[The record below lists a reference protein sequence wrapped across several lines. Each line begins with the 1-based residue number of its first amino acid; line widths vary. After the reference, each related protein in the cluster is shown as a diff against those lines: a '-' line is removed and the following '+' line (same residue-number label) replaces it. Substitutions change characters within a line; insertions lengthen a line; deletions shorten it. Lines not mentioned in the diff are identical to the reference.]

1 MNWKQTLFWS
11 FSAAA
16 IFYYFLLFGVFVFV
30 GQEEMQL
37 FIPEWWYI
45 REFLFQPGGFCA
57 VAGQWIIQ
65 YYRQPM
71 SAGVFHT
78 VLLVGC
84 GFMVYRI
91 LRCFS
96 DKTYLLFL
104 SLLPVLYLVK
114 MSIHGEY
121 LVDGTVGVVLMLL
134 ALSVSLK
141 VRRAGSIAGYGIA
154 STLFLCGLTGLL
166 SVCYAF
172 LYTLLALLR
181 YKTSRQRL
189 AASACLIPALFIY
202 LFSGWLGIPVPLS
215 DGWMPEAYLEI
226 QRLPH
231 YYMYRVWTFFT
242 LSIVGVALFA
252 RFVPVIGEKSK
263 WMDRVALVVCLITV
277 LVSIR
282 FCLPEPWH
290 AQRMMLDELS
300 FLARERQWDAIIDKY
315 RGKQIYNYVS
325 LNYLNMS
332 LAHKGELADRMFTF
346 DQKGTKSLCA
356 DWNQTFYMDRLL
368 SDVHFLVGDVSLSES
383 FAMDGFTQAK
393 RKGSA
398 RMLQRFVQVCLIRGE
413 VALAKKY
420 LDLLAAMPFYK
431 DWACRYAT
439 YLVHPELM
447 DKDPELSDKYMP
459 VEKRDRL
466 SLSVPV
472 DSLWSGYN
480 LPDHRISWEYRGCY
494 YLLGKKLDA
503 FGRFLEETPFMKGEP
518 IPRHFQEAG
527 LLLADKDSIS
537 LSSYSI
543 QPEIV
548 DRYREFKQVLG
559 RSANQ
564 VDVSSIYRQFGDT
577 YWYYFYFKIF
587 KGEEQ

>member
-1 MNWKQTLFWS
+1 
-11 FSAAA
+11 
-16 IFYYFLLFGVFVFV
+16 
-30 GQEEMQL
+30 
-37 FIPEWWYI
+37 
-45 REFLFQPGGFCA
+45 
-57 VAGQWIIQ
+57 
-65 YYRQPM
+65 
-71 SAGVFHT
+71 
-78 VLLVGC
+78 
-84 GFMVYRI
+84 
-91 LRCFS
+91 
-96 DKTYLLFL
+96 
-104 SLLPVLYLVK
+104 
-114 MSIHGEY
+114 
-121 LVDGTVGVVLMLL
+121 
-134 ALSVSLK
+134 
-141 VRRAGSIAGYGIA
+141 
-154 STLFLCGLTGLL
+154 
-166 SVCYAF
+166 
-172 LYTLLALLR
+172 
-181 YKTSRQRL
+181 
-189 AASACLIPALFIY
+189 
-202 LFSGWLGIPVPLS
+202 
-215 DGWMPEAYLEI
+215 
-226 QRLPH
+226 
-231 YYMYRVWTFFT
+231 
-242 LSIVGVALFA
+242 
-252 RFVPVIGEKSK
+252 
-263 WMDRVALVVCLITV
+263 
-277 LVSIR
+277 
-282 FCLPEPWH
+282 
-290 AQRMMLDELS
+290 
-300 FLARERQWDAIIDKY
+300 
-315 RGKQIYNYVS
+315 
-325 LNYLNMS
+325 MS

-368 SDVHFLVGDVSLSES
+368 SDVHFLIGDVSLSES
-383 FAMDGFTQAK
+383 LAMDGFTQAK

-398 RMLQRFVQVCLIRGE
+398 RMMQRFVQVCLIRGE

-431 DWACRYAT
+431 DWACRYAI

-480 LPDHRISWEYRGCY
+480 LPDHRIGWEYRGCY

-503 FGRFLEETPFMKGEP
+503 FGRFLEETSFMKGEP

-564 VDVSSIYRQFGDT
+564 VDVSSMYRQFGDT
-577 YWYYFYFKIF
+577 YWYYYYFKIF

>member
-11 FSAAA
+11 FSTAA

-71 SAGVFHT
+71 SAVVLHT

-84 GFMVYRI
+84 GFMGI

-141 VRRAGSIAGYGIA
+141 VRRAGSIAEYGIA

-189 AASACLIPALFIY
+189 AAAACLIPALFIY

-263 WMDRVALVVCLITV
+263 WMDRVALVVCLITA

-398 RMLQRFVQVCLIRGE
+398 RMMQRFVQVCLIRGE

-439 YLVHPELM
+439 YLVHPELK

-480 LPDHRISWEYRGCY
+480 LPDHRIGWEYRGCY

-564 VDVSSIYRQFGDT
+564 VDVSSMYRQFGDT
-577 YWYYFYFKIF
+577 YWYYYYFKIF

>member
-11 FSAAA
+11 FSTVA

-71 SAGVFHT
+71 SAVVLHT

-189 AASACLIPALFIY
+189 AAAACLIPALFIY

-263 WMDRVALVVCLITV
+263 WMDRVALVVCLITA

-315 RGKQIYNYVS
+315 RGKQIYNYAS

-368 SDVHFLVGDVSLSES
+368 SDVHFLIGDVSLSES
-383 FAMDGFTQAK
+383 LAMDGFTQAK

-398 RMLQRFVQVCLIRGE
+398 RMMQRFVQVCLIRGE

-480 LPDHRISWEYRGCY
+480 LPDHRIGWEEAGCIWPILGRNTFHEGGTDTPAFPRSRIVVGGQRQY
-494 YLLGKKLDA
+494 IAFLLFHTAGDRRPIPGIQAGFGTICQPSGCVLDISTIWRYLLVL
-503 FGRFLEETPFMKGEP
+503 FL
-518 IPRHFQEAG
+518 FQD
-527 LLLADKDSIS
+527 L
-537 LSSYSI
+537 
-543 QPEIV
+543 
-548 DRYREFKQVLG
+548 
-559 RSANQ
+559 
-564 VDVSSIYRQFGDT
+564 
-577 YWYYFYFKIF
+577 
-587 KGEEQ
+587 

>member
-11 FSAAA
+11 FSTAA

-71 SAGVFHT
+71 SAVVLHT

-141 VRRAGSIAGYGIA
+141 VRRAGSIAEYGIA

-189 AASACLIPALFIY
+189 AAAACLIPALFIY

-242 LSIVGVALFA
+242 LRLSVLLYLLALF
-252 RFVPVIGEKSK
+252 R
-263 WMDRVALVVCLITV
+263 
-277 LVSIR
+277 
-282 FCLPEPWH
+282 
-290 AQRMMLDELS
+290 
-300 FLARERQWDAIIDKY
+300 
-315 RGKQIYNYVS
+315 
-325 LNYLNMS
+325 
-332 LAHKGELADRMFTF
+332 
-346 DQKGTKSLCA
+346 
-356 DWNQTFYMDRLL
+356 
-368 SDVHFLVGDVSLSES
+368 
-383 FAMDGFTQAK
+383 
-393 RKGSA
+393 
-398 RMLQRFVQVCLIRGE
+398 
-413 VALAKKY
+413 
-420 LDLLAAMPFYK
+420 
-431 DWACRYAT
+431 
-439 YLVHPELM
+439 
-447 DKDPELSDKYMP
+447 
-459 VEKRDRL
+459 
-466 SLSVPV
+466 
-472 DSLWSGYN
+472 
-480 LPDHRISWEYRGCY
+480 
-494 YLLGKKLDA
+494 
-503 FGRFLEETPFMKGEP
+503 
-518 IPRHFQEAG
+518 
-527 LLLADKDSIS
+527 
-537 LSSYSI
+537 
-543 QPEIV
+543 
-548 DRYREFKQVLG
+548 
-559 RSANQ
+559 
-564 VDVSSIYRQFGDT
+564 
-577 YWYYFYFKIF
+577 
-587 KGEEQ
+587 